1 MAPRVPFDGS
11 VRKLILGIDVG
22 TTFTGMSYCLL
33 EPGKIPSILP
43 VTRFP
48 AQDHVGGDS
57 KVPSVI
63 YYDRSGRPRAFG
75 AEALQERV
83 VEEAEAEGW
92 EKSEWFK
99 LHLRPNTSSSIRP
112 HALPPLPVNK
122 TAVNIFADFL
132 RYLLQC
138 AKLYI
143 EEHYPNGNAMWITL
157 EGTIEFV
164 LTHPNGWEGEQ
175 QAKMRTAAIIAGL
188 IPNTTADHER
198 IHFVTEGEASLN
210 FCITNGLATD
220 PLRLGQGVVIVD
232 AGGGT
237 VDISTY
243 RKVTTPQGESF
254 EEIARPEC
262 LFVGSI
268 FVSQRAHDHLKTKLQ
283 GSKYASDVEHIREC
297 FDKTAKLRFR
307 SASDWAYIR
316 FGRPSDK
323 DERLNIFNG
332 QMKLPGTVVAGFFQP
347 SLNAIVGAIMV
358 QYTTALAPV
367 SSVLLVGGFAASEW
381 LFSELKKKMNA
392 RGLDV
397 SRPDS
402 HVNKAVADG
411 AVSFYLDRFVSARI
425 SKYTY
430 GIEVSNSYQA
440 TNAEHRTRSMHVIT
454 DAAGDLIVTE
464 GFSAIMHKNIR
475 VLETTEFREPYHRNC
490 TSNNSSDTRAVDIPI
505 LRYHGSNADPQW
517 IDIDSDKYSVLCTV
531 HADTSKL
538 ANTLRRLEGRLGPY
552 YQLDFEVV
560 LSFGLTELKAQI
572 AWVENGVE
580 KRGPAEL
587 VY

>member
-1 MAPRVPFDGS
+1 MAPRAPFSGS
-11 VRKLILGIDVG
+11 VRKFVLGIDIG
-22 TTFTGMSYCLL
+22 TTFAGMSYCLL
-33 EPGKIPSILP
+33 EPGKVPSILP

-63 YYDRSGRPRAFG
+63 YYDRSGSPKACG
-75 AEALQERV
+75 AEALQEAV
-83 VEEAEAEGW
+83 VEEAEAAGW
-92 EKSEWFK
+92 EKAEWFK
-99 LHLRPNTSSSIRP
+99 LHLRPTTSSSIRP
-112 HALPPLPVNK
+112 NTLPPLPANK
-122 TAVNIFADFL
+122 SALNVLADFL
-132 RYLLQC
+132 RYLFQC
-138 AKLYI
+138 AKSYI
-143 EEHYPNGNAMWITL
+143 GEHYPNGNAMWITL
-157 EGTIEFV
+157 ESTIEFV

-188 IPNTTADHER
+188 IPNTSEGHER

-268 FVSQRAHDHLKTKLQ
+268 FVSNRAAEYLQ
-283 GSKYASDVEHIREC
+283 TYLRGSRYADDVEHIRQC

-307 SASDWAYIR
+307 RTDEWSYTR
-316 FGRPSDK
+316 FGGLRDR
-323 DERLNIFNG
+323 DEALNIFNG
-332 QMKLPGTVVAGFFQP
+332 QMKLPGTVVAGFFRP
-347 SLNAIVGAIMV
+347 SLDAIVQAIMD
-358 QYTTALAPV
+358 QQLGALALV

-381 LFSELKKKMNA
+381 LYSELKKQMNA
-392 RGLDV
+392 RGLEV

-411 AVSFYLDRFVSARI
+411 AVSFYLDHFVSARI
-425 SKYTY
+425 SKHTH
-430 GIEVSNSYQA
+430 GIECMIRYDVNNS
-440 TNAEHRTRSMHVIT
+440 EHRARETLV
-454 DAAGDLIVTE
+454 DAAGDLNVTKM
-464 GFSAIMHKNIR
+464 FSAILKKNIH
-475 VLETTEFREPYHRNC
+475 VSETKEFRRPYLITNHNP
-490 TSNNSSDTRAVDIPI
+490 SGLWSVDIPI
-505 LRYHGSNADPQW
+505 LRYSGVDEDPQW
-517 IDIDSDKYSVLCTV
+517 VDIDPDKYSVLCTV

-538 ANTLRRLEGRLGPY
+538 ANNLQRLTGRLGTY
-552 YQLDFEVV
+552 YQLNFEVI
-560 LSFGLTELKAQI
+560 LAFGLTELKAQI
-572 AWVENGVE
+572 AWVENDVE